1 MANWVL
7 ATVYCM
13 GLAGGI
19 ALWAI
24 PASMRATSW
33 YHGFL
38 YFFATVGL
46 LWFCWVGI
54 AISAAWTWG
63 LLGD

>member
-1 MANWVL
+1 
-7 ATVYCM
+7 M